1 MESMTAFDPNTRVS
15 GKFARAFL
23 ENLKSEEFYH
33 ILVFHQLASIDPEA
47 WYPQTQVLECL
58 KDIAYG
64 TEGGMMNLVA
74 FGMKVIDTALQ
85 DQLSVE
91 GMTIEEGLIS
101 FNDYYQMNHAD
112 GYAGDIS
119 VVVMGPK
126 HVELVSYTPYP
137 DDAEFGMIYG
147 LSRKVAPA
155 GAHPIVKHLD
165 NTECRKKGGQSCTY
179 EITW

>member
-1 MESMTAFDPNTRVS
+1 MEAMTAFDESTLVS
-15 GKFARAFL
+15 GKFALAFL
-23 ENLKSEEFYH
+23 KNLKSDEFVH
-33 ILVFHQLASIDPEA
+33 ILVFHELVNIDPGE
-47 WYPQTQVLECL
+47 WYPQPQVLAAL

-74 FGMKVIDTALQ
+74 FGMKVIDTALKE
-85 DQLSVE
+85 QLSVD

-101 FNDYYQMNHAD
+101 FNDYYQMNHAE

-126 HVELVSYTPYP
+126 HVELISYTPYP

-147 LSRKVAPA
+147 LCRKLAPT
-155 GAHPIVKHLD
+155 GSHPIVKHVD
-165 NTECRKKGGQSCTY
+165 SAECRKKGGDSCTY